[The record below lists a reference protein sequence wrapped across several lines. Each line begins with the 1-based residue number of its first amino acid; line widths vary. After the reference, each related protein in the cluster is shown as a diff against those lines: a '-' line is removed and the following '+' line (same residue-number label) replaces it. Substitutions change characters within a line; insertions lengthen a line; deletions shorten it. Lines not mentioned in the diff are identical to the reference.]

1 MPNESKTRKPTRRA
15 DNEGSIY
22 QRADG
27 LWCAQVTVGYHPET
41 GRPMRK
47 TFYGKT
53 KAEAL
58 GKKESTLAA
67 LQRGVRMTTGHIQT
81 LEEFVRE
88 WMGRYKRPK
97 VTPRTYEW
105 YCTIAEKHIYPA
117 LGSLPLRNVTEDSVQ
132 DLLNQRILDEGY
144 SLKLVKAVRGLLS
157 QALSRAVKQG
167 LIPYNPAAEA
177 ELPRSERVAGQ
188 GEKEAI
194 PADLRRR
201 MLAAAEQDEIMKP
214 ILPTLLFTGIRAGE
228 LLGLVWKNIDF
239 EQGTMTID
247 RAVTTKPEYDGDGKR
262 TDRVTIVAATK
273 TEAGMR
279 TFPLPT
285 HIRELLREWKQKLEA
300 AHPGWTEPDR
310 PVFPNRTGE
319 HRTYHGFRT
328 VYRRFLAR
336 NELDEKG
343 LNLHRYRHTF
353 ATMMLEK
360 GVNPRTVQKLLGHRD
375 IETTLGI
382 YSHVGKTVYDD
393 TASLLDDLYEQTAP
407 ADGTGSAD

>member
-1 MPNESKTRKPTRRA
+1 
-15 DNEGSIY
+15 
-22 QRADG
+22 
-27 LWCAQVTVGYHPET
+27 
-41 GRPMRK
+41 
-47 TFYGKT
+47 
-53 KAEAL
+53 
-58 GKKESTLAA
+58 
-67 LQRGVRMTTGHIQT
+67 
-81 LEEFVRE
+81 
-88 WMGRYKRPK
+88 
-97 VTPRTYEW
+97 
-105 YCTIAEKHIYPA
+105 
-117 LGSLPLRNVTEDSVQ
+117 
-132 DLLNQRILDEGY
+132 
-144 SLKLVKAVRGLLS
+144 
-157 QALSRAVKQG
+157 
-167 LIPYNPAAEA
+167 
-177 ELPRSERVAGQ
+177 
-188 GEKEAI
+188 
-194 PADLRRR
+194 

-285 HIRELLREWKQKLEA
+285 HIRELLQEWKQKLEA

-407 ADGTGSAD
+407 ADGTGSED

>member
-67 LQRGVRMTTGHIQT
+67 LQRGIRMTTGHIQT

-177 ELPRSERVAGQ
+177 ELPPLGTRS
-188 GEKEAI
+188 
-194 PADLRRR
+194 
-201 MLAAAEQDEIMKP
+201 
-214 ILPTLLFTGIRAGE
+214 RAGRE
-228 LLGLVWKNIDF
+228 GSHPRRSAPPNAGSRRAGRNHEADPPHAAVYRHSRR
-239 EQGTMTID
+239 GTS
-247 RAVTTKPEYDGDGKR
+247 G
-262 TDRVTIVAATK
+262 
-273 TEAGMR
+273 AGM
-279 TFPLPT
+279 
-285 HIRELLREWKQKLEA
+285 E
-300 AHPGWTEPDR
+300 
-310 PVFPNRTGE
+310 E
-319 HRTYHGFRT
+319 HR
-328 VYRRFLAR
+328 L
-336 NELDEKG
+336 
-343 LNLHRYRHTF
+343 
-353 ATMMLEK
+353 
-360 GVNPRTVQKLLGHRD
+360 
-375 IETTLGI
+375 
-382 YSHVGKTVYDD
+382 
-393 TASLLDDLYEQTAP
+393 
-407 ADGTGSAD
+407 